1 MGKNKSKKVGGDSP
15 DEKKKDAEDRD
26 KKKED
31 PNEGQ

>member
-1 MGKNKSKKVGGDSP
+1 MGKNKSKKGAGDSP
-15 DEKKKDAEDRD
+15 DEKRKDAEDGD